1 MAINKNKAIKNNGS
15 YIFGNFGYGLY
26 LLDTPRTINEQ
37 LANLALVDGRNVWA
51 ERGALVPQYGYI
63 SLATIPN
70 PEPIKVVTKASKSND
85 NFLIATISGV
95 VYLYSATQGLK
106 VYKTTIQNG
115 LTDPEV
121 TRNGQD
127 VIIYDQGIVRLF
139 GGFYETSDEVII
151 IDNVTI
157 FDFGTY
163 YQFTTSIDNAQ
174 YFWNGKHLSLAGQY
188 DFIVNNVSVN
198 SVDSTVTVQVYNNT
212 GGEVTIGETTS
223 IGEKCNSEITLS
235 YVPEETTEET
245 ITIIPQ
251 KLAISNNRLF
261 VEHSTGEIFYSA
273 IGIIDDFKQV
283 DGAGYFK
290 GFYNDTSKVVDIEE
304 YMSGTIIVKEN
315 GFYYLTIGDSVSINK
330 ISSVGQVY
338 PSDHVV
344 IGNDIYAYDS
354 NTGALLKAC
363 GVNAFGIISEGKRL
377 ITSEYLN
384 VQNFN
389 INATKRALT
398 YNAEAGILTLY
409 YGEVLKNGIVYKI
422 DDAVLF
428 PRELDKNII
437 KYIGFNQGVVAV
449 TETGEILQDFK
460 KGTIIPSLSSIANFE
475 AIGLRDN
482 RMIISNILEVT
493 ELNGIN
499 YSVTTTNTG
508 YSYQNIVP
516 NYGTLEN
523 GEILLPFL
531 YSSKDDLSNS
541 FELTSRWVEQ
551 QANMTRIYAPM
562 SGRNGVSISLEFEP
576 NKSFCVNS
584 LRLPD
589 FAQGN

>member
-85 NFLIATISGV
+85 SFLIATISGV

-290 GFYNDTSKVVDIEE
+290 GFYNDMSKAVDIEE

-576 NKSFCVNS
+576 NKFFCVNS

>member
-85 NFLIATISGV
+85 SFLIATISGV

-290 GFYNDTSKVVDIEE
+290 GFYNDTSKAVDIEE

-576 NKSFCVNS
+576 NKFFCVNS